1 MARSRV
7 GGSSAKLSGVL
18 GSLLF
23 TVGKSADG
31 GYEQYIAS
39 YSGQRENPRTK
50 YQMLARMQIALVER
64 MTFILSKIVRCSFE
78 GIDIGVN
85 SVNEFAKL
93 NMKDIQSY
101 CQNYW
106 KEAYGWSFPTM
117 GNPYNSWAPLV
128 VSYGSLQVPKCWS
141 FTATSSMY
149 HTRRFDIQLP
159 SGQTRFVDLRKA
171 LGLSF
176 EGSFNIVLISGMYE
190 ELKTGGWLV
199 KGQLNKAFGDT
210 RNIDATNVATC
221 FKISTE
227 RLESTYPSEERCRVQ
242 ISFDAV
248 NNKIS
253 ILVVPESRGE
263 YQWLTIETHLHALIY
278 SDKKKSRWCKSTAR
292 LTPYKI
298 FDPSEEY
305 GLAPYLA
312 YQTWDSDYSDQEYD
326 EYFGR

>member
-39 YSGQRENPRTK
+39 YSGEKENPRTK

-85 SVNEFAKL
+85 SVNEFARL

-101 CQNYW
+101 CENYW

-117 GNPYNSWAPLV
+117 GNPYNAWAPLV
-128 VSYGSLQVPKCWS
+128 VSRGSLQVPKYWS
-141 FTATSSMY
+141 FEASNNMY
-149 HTRRFDIQLP
+149 HTRIFWIQLP
-159 SGQTRFVDLRKA
+159 AGQRRFVDLRKA
-171 LGLSF
+171 LGLSYD
-176 EGSFNIVLISGMYE
+176 GSFNIVLISGMYE

-210 RNIDATNVATC
+210 QIIDTNNVASC
-221 FKISTE
+221 FNFSIE
-227 RLESTYPSEERCRVQ
+227 RLEATYPSEERCNVEVRYY
-242 ISFDAV
+242 V
-248 NNKIS
+248 NTNRIR
-253 ILVVPESRGE
+253 IIITPQSRGE

-278 SDKKKSRWCKSTAR
+278 SDKKKSRWCKSTAQ

-298 FDPSEEY
+298 FDPSDEY

-312 YQTWDSDYSDQEYD
+312 YQSWDPEYSDQEYD
-326 EYFGR
+326 DYFGR

>member
-39 YSGQRENPRTK
+39 YSGEKENPRTK
-50 YQMLARMQIALVER
+50 YQMLARMQIALIER

-78 GIDIGVN
+78 GIAVGVN

-117 GNPYNSWAPLV
+117 GNPYNAWAPLV
-128 VSYGSLQVPKCWS
+128 VSYGSLQIPKCWS
-141 FTATSSMY
+141 VNASDNMY
-149 HTRRFDIQLP
+149 HTRLFHIQLP
-159 SGQTRFVDLRKA
+159 AGHRRFVDLRKA
-171 LGLSF
+171 LGLSYD
-176 EGSFNIVLISGMYE
+176 GSFNIVLISGMYE
-190 ELKTGGWLV
+190 DLKTGGWLI

-210 RNIDATNVATC
+210 TIITNANVANC
-221 FKISTE
+221 FKFYIE
-227 RLESTYPSEERCRVQ
+227 RLEATYAAEERCQ
-242 ISFDAV
+242 IELRYYEDTNRIRIV
-248 NNKIS
+248 TT
-253 ILVVPESRGE
+253 PQSRGE
-263 YQWLTIETHLHALIY
+263 FQWLRIETHLHALIY

-292 LTPYKI
+292 LTPYKV
-298 FDPSEEY
+298 FEPTDEY
-305 GLAPYLA
+305 GMAPYLA
-312 YQTWDSDYSDQEYD
+312 YQTWDPNYSDQEYD

>member
-7 GGSSAKLSGVL
+7 GGSSAKLSGVV

-23 TVGKSADG
+23 YVGKSADG

-50 YQMLARMQIALVER
+50 YQMLARMQIALIER

-78 GIDIGVN
+78 GIDVGVN

-117 GNPYNSWAPLV
+117 GNPYNAWAPLI
-128 VSYGSLQVPKCWS
+128 VSYGSLHIPKCWRVEES
-141 FTATSSMY
+141 GGLY
-149 HTRRFDIQLP
+149 HTRFFYITLP
-159 SGQTRFVDLRKA
+159 AGKKRFVDLRKA
-171 LGLSF
+171 LGLSYD
-176 EGSFNIVLISGMYE
+176 GSFNIVLISGMYE

-199 KGQLNKAFGDT
+199 KGQLNKSFGDT
-210 RNIDATNVATC
+210 RIITSSNVTSC
-221 FKISTE
+221 FNISTE
-227 RLESTYPSEERCRVQ
+227 RLESTYPSEERCQVTITYDSAYNMIIIRVR
-242 ISFDAV
+242 
-248 NNKIS
+248 
-253 ILVVPESRGE
+253 PESRGE
-263 YQWLTIETHLHALIY
+263 SQWLTIETHLHALIY

-292 LTPYKI
+292 LTPYKV
-298 FDPSEEY
+298 FQPTDEY

-312 YQTWDSDYSDQEYD
+312 YQTWDPNYTDEEYED
-326 EYFGR
+326 YFGK

>member
-50 YQMLARMQIALVER
+50 YQMLARMQIALIER

-78 GIDIGVN
+78 GIDVGVN

-93 NMKDIQSY
+93 NMKDVQSY

-117 GNPYNSWAPLV
+117 GNPYNTWAPLI
-128 VSYGSLQVPKCWS
+128 VSRGSLQVPKCWHS
-141 FTATSSMY
+141 FVASNMY
-149 HTRRFDIQLP
+149 NTRYIYINLP
-159 SGQTRFVDLRKA
+159 TGKTRFVDLRKA
-171 LGLSF
+171 LGLSYD
-176 EGSFNIVLISGMYE
+176 GSFNIVLITGMYE
-190 ELKTGGWLV
+190 ELKTGAWLI

-210 RNIDATNVATC
+210 TNITPSNVARC
-221 FKISTE
+221 FNLSVQ
-227 RLESTYPSEERCRVQ
+227 RLEATYPAEERCRVS
-242 ISFDAV
+242 IYYDTTGNYIRFSFF
-248 NNKIS
+248 
-253 ILVVPESRGE
+253 PESRGE

-292 LTPYKI
+292 L
-298 FDPSEEY
+298 DPGKVFKPSDEY

-312 YQTWDSDYSDQEYD
+312 YQTWDSNYTDQEYD
-326 EYFGR
+326 DYFGR

>member
-39 YSGQRENPRTK
+39 YSGQKENPRTK

-78 GIDIGVN
+78 GIDVGVN

-106 KEAYGWSFPTM
+106 KEAFGWSFPTM
-117 GNPYNSWAPLV
+117 GNPYNAWAPLV
-128 VSYGSLQVPKCWS
+128 VSRGSLVVPKCWS
-141 FTATSSMY
+141 LYVSPNSY
-149 HTRRFDIQLP
+149 HIRRFMINLP
-159 SGQTRFVDLRKA
+159 VGQNRFVDLRKA
-171 LGLSF
+171 LGLSYD
-176 EGSFNIVLISGMYE
+176 GSFNIVLISGMYQ

-210 RNIDATNVATC
+210 RIIDASNVAQC
-221 FKISTE
+221 FKFSVE
-227 RLESTYPSEERCRVQ
+227 RLEATYSSEERCRVSVAYMADSNQ
-242 ISFDAV
+242 IWIA
-248 NNKIS
+248 IA
-253 ILVVPESRGE
+253 PESRGE
-263 YQWLTIETHLHALIY
+263 RSWLYIETHLHALIY

-298 FDPSEEY
+298 FDPTDEY

-312 YQTWDSDYSDQEYD
+312 YQTWDSNYTDQEYD
-326 EYFGR
+326 DYFGR